1 MIKLGVVGY
10 GTIGRRIAE
19 AIAIQPDMELIGVVK
34 RTPDYKAII
43 AANRNI
49 DLYALDEES
58 YNLFQERGVPCRG
71 VLDDLLRNID
81 MVIDASP
88 AGSGAKNKPKYED
101 QGLKMVFQGGEESS
115 IAEVSFVSECS
126 YEKAYGK
133 NVIRVVSCN
142 TTGLSRLIYCLNEAF
157 KVKRVFA
164 VLVRRAADP
173 EETGKGPID
182 AIVPDVKVP
191 SHHAR
196 DVNTVLDVPIMTMA
210 VKVPVTHMH
219 VHMVEVKLGSQVT
232 REDVIDAIEEASR
245 IILVDADDKLSST
258 GRLFDY
264 ARLKGRPMENIYE
277 LMVWRDSIK
286 IDGDRLYLFQAV
298 HQEAIVIP
306 DNIDAVRSAM
316 KLSSKGESMR
326 ITNATLGITGRAF

>member
-1 MIKLGVVGY
+1 MVGY

-19 AIAIQPDMELIGVVK
+19 AIAVQPDMELVGVVK
-34 RTPDYKAII
+34 RTPDYKALI

-49 DLYALDEES
+49 DLYALDEAS
-58 YNLFQERGVPCRG
+58 YELFQERGVPCKG
-71 VLDDLLRNID
+71 VLDDLLENID
-81 MVIDASP
+81 MVIDSSP
-88 AGSGAKNKPKYED
+88 AGMGAKNKAKYENY
-101 QGLKMVFQGGEESS
+101 GLKMVFQGGEDSS
-115 IAEVSFVSECS
+115 VAEVSFVSECS

-133 NVIRVVSCN
+133 NAIRVVSCN

-157 KVKRVFA
+157 KVKHVFA
-164 VLVRRAADP
+164 VLVRRSADP
-173 EETGKGPID
+173 EETRKGPID
-182 AIVPDVKVP
+182 AIVPDIKIP

-196 DVNTVLDVPIMTMA
+196 DVNTVLDVPIVTMA

-219 VHMVEVKLGSQVT
+219 VHALEVKLGSKAT
-232 REDVIDAIEEASR
+232 REDVIDVLEEASR
-245 IILVDADDKLSST
+245 IILIDVEDGLSST

-264 ARLKGRPMENIYE
+264 ARLKGRPMGNIYE

-286 IDGDRLYLFQAV
+286 IDGDKLYLFQAV

-316 KLSSKGESMR
+316 KLGSKGESIR